1 VDDAAGHAGRAGA
14 RTTVRRGPFLAAV
27 LVALAAGQAARA
39 QDLRTLSSSRELHG
53 ESALTADVTYA
64 AGRFHLGAAAP
75 GTLYRTVLRYDEA
88 KFIPIRDYDA
98 ATGVLRVGLKTVGH
112 VSLGRGD
119 EDTMPSLDLA
129 VAPGVPL
136 TLRIDL
142 GAAEADADFGGLALS
157 SLSYKTGASKSDLR
171 FSRPNAVECESLAL
185 EAGAA
190 QLTVSSLGNANCRR
204 LKVEGGVGSLT
215 LDFSGAWR
223 IPMDAEVHLAL
234 GSLKLELPRGLG
246 VSISLDRF
254 LASFDQSG
262 FTKRGDVYY
271 SDGYDAA
278 RAHLDLRVESA
289 FGGVQVI
296 WLGDSR

>member
-1 VDDAAGHAGRAGA
+1 M
-14 RTTVRRGPFLAAV
+14 RRGLAV
-27 LVALAAGQAARA
+27 GTALAALLAVQVARA

-75 GTLYRTVLRYDEA
+75 GTLYRMVMRYDEA
-88 KFIPIRDYDA
+88 KFVPIRDYDP
-98 ATGVLRVGLKTVGH
+98 ATGVLRLGLKTIGH
-112 VSLGRGD
+112 VSLGSGD
-119 EDTMPSLDLA
+119 EDTVPSLDLA

-136 TLRIDL
+136 TLRVDL

-171 FSRPNAVECESLAL
+171 FSRPNNVECESLAL

-204 LKVEGGVGSLT
+204 LKVEGGVGALT

-223 IPMDAEVHLAL
+223 GPMDAEVHLAL

-254 LASFDQSG
+254 LASFDESG

-289 FGGVQVI
+289 FGGVQVV
-296 WLGDSR
+296 WLDSR